1 MIVEESLQE
10 TLSGATGRERGGTRQ
25 MVLACALMVASGFAG
40 LAYQIVWT
48 QQSTSWLGHESAAV
62 LAVVAAFFGGLALG
76 ALTLGS
82 RIDRSARPARWYAAC
97 EIAIGLWSLALV
109 GLLDPASNA
118 LLALLGP
125 QPSPAWHWFVAFF
138 GTLILLLPATMAMG
152 ATLPA
157 MERVLASTTSRN
169 VSISALYAAN
179 TTGAVVGV
187 IAAAFW
193 LVPEFGLAH
202 SAMACAVLN
211 FACAAAAM
219 SLQRNAAAEGMNRQ
233 QVEKERFDRL
243 PPPAFGAQAALDK
256 QAAPQATAAEH
267 FQARATERE
276 SANQPGRLLLLLAA
290 TGLLG
295 IGYEVLV
302 VRALSQVA
310 ENTVYTF
317 ALLLAVYLIGTA
329 LGAAIYARWLVSS
342 RKQDGDRLRSTLM
355 QILAAACL
363 LGTLLLAAADDVK
376 NGLLDALGPSISAA
390 LIGETIIAAL
400 AFLLPTI
407 VMGALFSHLSTSA
420 RDGGISFGRAIGV
433 NTLGAAIAPL
443 LFGVVLL
450 PMIGLKLTLILASA
464 GYLLL
469 VTRGAWTKPTQSVML
484 AATAACVIWAPSL
497 LNTHIPAGG
506 KLVNHV
512 EGVMASVSVIED
524 ASGVAT
530 LHINNRQ
537 QEGSS
542 ATLLADARQALLPI
556 LLHPAP
562 KHALFLGLGT
572 GLTASSAT
580 LQPSLQ
586 VDAVELVPEV
596 IAAASYFQSSY
607 ADAADLTR
615 LHLMSADARRFV
627 RTSEQ
632 QYDVIVADNFHPARS
647 GSASLYTVEH
657 FAAVRERLSDGGVFC
672 QWLPLH
678 QLDLE
683 TLRSIVRSYLS
694 VFPQATALLAT
705 HSLDTPTIG
714 LISHRNGEHFDLA
727 QARTQLTGA
736 REYNIERFGI
746 TDDVALLGNFIAGPY
761 ALAKFAGAAPLNTD
775 DRPIVAYRAP
785 NITYSPTSTP
795 RDRLLEL
802 LRELD
807 ITPTELLTEND
818 TAQHSE
824 WSARLAAYWTARDSF
839 IEAGRNVRPTPDVH
853 AMLAQVREPLLATLR
868 ISPDF
873 RPAYDPLL
881 MMANALSQ
889 TDPEAARAL
898 LLKLQS
904 IQPSRPEAAEALQ
917 ALGPAGQP

>member
-1 MIVEESLQE
+1 MATSEPLFDV
-10 TLSGATGRERGGTRQ
+10 TSGAAVESGLERGRSRQ
-25 MVLACALMVASGFAG
+25 MVLACVLMVASGFAG

-82 RIDRSARPARWYAAC
+82 RIDRSARPARWYAGC
-97 EIAIGLWSLALV
+97 EIVIGVWSLTLAAL
-109 GLLDPASNA
+109 LEPASSA
-118 LLALLGP
+118 LLGLIGP
-125 QPSPAWHWFVAFF
+125 QPSAAWHWFIAFS
-138 GTLILLLPATMAMG
+138 GTALLLLPATVAMG

-157 MERVLASTTSRN
+157 MERVFASTSVRN

-179 TTGAVVGV
+179 TAGAVVGV

-193 LVPEFGLAH
+193 LVPHLGLAH
-202 SAMACAVLN
+202 SALACAVLN
-211 FACAAAAM
+211 FACAAVAL
-219 SLQRNAAAEGMNRQ
+219 SLRTSDASQPEIGI
-233 QVEKERFDRL
+233 
-243 PPPAFGAQAALDK
+243 
-256 QAAPQATAAEH
+256 
-267 FQARATERE
+267 ARR
-276 SANQPGRLLLLLAA
+276 SPHVLSLLGA

-329 LGAAIYARWLVSS
+329 LGAAMYGRWLTRSP
-342 RKQDGDRLRSTLM
+342 DRTTTLI
-355 QILAAACL
+355 QTLAATCL
-363 LGTLLLAAADDVK
+363 LGTLLLAGADDIK
-376 NGLLDALGPSISAA
+376 SWLIALLGPSVTSALA
-390 LIGETIIAAL
+390 GEVAMAII

-420 RDGGISFGRAIGV
+420 RDGGISFGHAIGV

-450 PMIGLKLTLILASA
+450 PLLGLKTALLLISA

-469 VTRGAWTKPTQSVML
+469 AARPAWSRPVQWTL
-484 AATAACVIWAPSL
+484 IAAVAAGVIWGPSL
-497 LNTHIPAGG
+497 HNTHILDGG
-506 KLVNHV
+506 RLVNYF

-524 ASGVAT
+524 ESGVAT

-556 LLHPAP
+556 LLHPNP
-562 KHALFLGLGT
+562 KRALFLGLGT

-586 VDAVELVPEV
+586 VDVVELVPEV
-596 IAAASYFQSSY
+596 VDAAAHFETSYSSE
-607 ADAADLTR
+607 ADLSR
-615 LHLMSADARRFV
+615 LHLMSADARRFI

-632 QYDVIVADNFHPARS
+632 RYDVIVADNFHPARS

-657 FAAVRERLSDGGVFC
+657 FASVRERLADGGVFC

-678 QLDLE
+678 QLDLD
-683 TLRSIVRSYLS
+683 TLRSIVRSFMIVY
-694 VFPQATALLAT
+694 PQGAAVLAT
-705 HSLDTPTIG
+705 LSLDTPTVG
-714 LISHRNGEHFDLA
+714 LIAHRDNERFDREQVLA
-727 QARTQLTGA
+727 QLSSAQP
-736 REYNIERFGI
+736 YNVDSFGI
-746 TDDVALLGNFIAGPY
+746 TDDLALLGNFIAGPR
-761 ALAKFAGAAPLNTD
+761 ALQTFAGTAPLNTD

-785 NITYSPTSTP
+785 NITYSPISTP
-795 RDRLLEL
+795 RERLLEL
-802 LRELD
+802 LGDVTISPQEILSGEQNSD
-807 ITPTELLTEND
+807 WD
-818 TAQHSE
+818 S
-824 WSARLAAYWTARDSF
+824 RLAAYWTARNRF
-839 IEAGRNVRPTPDVH
+839 IAAGRNVQPTSDVRD
-853 AMLAQVREPLLATLR
+853 MLAQVREPLLDVLR

-873 RPAYDPLL
+873 RPAYDPLVR
-881 MMANALSQ
+881 MAAALAGMDSAAARSLLSELQ
-889 TDPEAARAL
+889 QVQPGRPEAARL
-898 LLKLQS
+898 LS
-904 IQPSRPEAAEALQ
+904 EIDSQ
-917 ALGPAGQP
+917 AR